1 MTWSEMPSYDPV
13 AVQPMREELL
23 AVGFRELLDAAAVDE
38 ALREADGTTLV
49 VINSVCGC
57 AAGNVRPGVALALQ
71 HEHIPQRLF
80 TVFAGMEKAAVKRVR
95 ERLGSWP
102 ASSPFLALFKDGE
115 LVWALPRP
123 QLEQRTA
130 LDVAAALVEAFNQHG
145 GRPGPSIPP
154 EEFEK
159 LGFTATCGCSL

>member
-1 MTWSEMPSYDPV
+1 MTWSDMPSYDPV

-23 AVGFRELLDAAAVDE
+23 AVGFRELLDPAAVDE
-38 ALREADGTTLV
+38 ALGAHTGSALV

-71 HEHIPQRLF
+71 HARIPNRLL
-80 TVFAGMEKAAVKRVR
+80 TVFAGMEKLAVKRVR
-95 ERLGSWP
+95 EHLGPQP
-102 ASSPFLALFKDGE
+102 ASSPFLALFRDGQ
-115 LVWALPRP
+115 LVWSLPRP

-130 LDVAAALVEAFNQHG
+130 LDVASALVEAFDLHCEQA
-145 GRPGPSIPP
+145 GPSIPK
-154 EEFEK
+154 EKFES